1 MKKFVILLFLLISII
16 ILLYL
21 NLDILIHHR
30 YIHPYI
36 LKIFNHPLYN
46 AYNHS
51 LNIEKMKKNNN
62 LVISGGFTRI
72 AELIQPPSKIYNVSN
87 LMDEINLISD
97 LEKHE
102 RLGNPLSISGKKKSW
117 NLRIFNENTKYTK
130 YAPKCLNII
139 DNIANDMKSDAI
151 SVSLAFMYPKT
162 WLKYHEGFWGY
173 GEYITRCILGVQCVD
188 GKCALHVFNEKPQSI
203 SVGKVITFDDCKMH
217 EAWNISDEN
226 RIVLIFDLCNTN
238 DFNNKNALSKIKD
251 IIDNRQ
257 INTNGDMYRKNLSLK
272 TIETV
277 KKQIIDNN

>member
-1 MKKFVILLFLLISII
+1 MQNFVILLFIIISIH

-21 NLDILIHHR
+21 NLDIMIHRR
-30 YIHPYI
+30 YVHPYI
-36 LKIFNHPLYN
+36 LKICNHPLYN

-51 LNIEKMKKNNN
+51 LNIEKLKKNNN
-62 LVISGGFTRI
+62 LDVNLGFARISD
-72 AELIQPPSKIYNVSN
+72 LIQPSPKIYNVSN

-97 LEKHE
+97 LEKHD
-102 RLGNPLSISGKKKSW
+102 RLGDPLSISGKKKSW
-117 NLRIFNENTKYTK
+117 NLRLFNKDTKYTK

-139 DNIANDMKSDAI
+139 DIISKDMKSVAI

-173 GEYITRCILGVQCVD
+173 GEYITRCILGVQCDD
-188 GKCALHVFNEKPQSI
+188 GKSAIHVFNEKPQSI

-226 RIVLIFDLCNTN
+226 RIVLIFDLCNKN
-238 DFNNKNALSKIKD
+238 DFSNNNLLSEIKD

-257 INTNGDMYRKNLSLK
+257 INTNQDIHRKNISLK
-272 TIETV
+272 TLETV
-277 KKQIIDNN
+277 KKQIEDNN